1 MNVPHRAGRGALV
14 VTILVSLLAGCAG
27 APDPSPRGP
36 SSVPSAGA
44 PTASAA
50 TSAAPAGA
58 SSTAPTTSPDPTGA
72 AAEGALEPTVPTACL
87 TLGEA
92 DCARARTLAASTLA
106 DGEPAVVY
114 VQVGPF
120 GCATGDACATTLVA
134 RPEGDVTLEFA
145 DATSA
150 NVHLIVAPDGTWE
163 AIREPGFGIAVA
175 PSSPSGLELGRMA
188 FTLGHCGVFSGID
201 LDGSWWDAVGPVAM
215 DDGEAVNPTAG
226 VIAFSDA
233 DHATFLAP
241 GGLTLQLVRRDGVKV
256 LPACM

>member
-1 MNVPHRAGRGALV
+1 MDLPHRAARGALV
-14 VTILVSLLAGCAG
+14 VTLLLGLLAGCAAG
-27 APDPSPRGP
+27 RDPGPAGP
-36 SSVPSAGA
+36 SGVPPHGPSAESPA
-44 PTASAA
+44 ASQ
-50 TSAAPAGA
+50 APAAA
-58 SSTAPTTSPDPTGA
+58 SLTPGPTGTA
-72 AAEGALEPTVPTACL
+72 TAGALEPTVPTACL

-92 DCARARTLAASTLA
+92 DCVRARTFAATTLA
-106 DGEPAVVY
+106 GGDPAVVY

-120 GCATGDACATTLVA
+120 GCAAGDACATTLVA

-163 AIREPGFGIAVA
+163 TTREPGFGIAVA
-175 PSSPSGLELGRMA
+175 PSSPAGLQLGRMA

-241 GGLTLQLVRRDGVKV
+241 GGLTLQLIRRDGVKV
-256 LPACM
+256 LPPCM

>member
-1 MNVPHRAGRGALV
+1 MDVPHRAGRGALV
-14 VTILVSLLAGCAG
+14 VTIVCILLAGCAG
-27 APDPSPRGP
+27 ASDRSPSG
-36 SSVPSAGA
+36 SAAVPSAGA

-50 TSAAPAGA
+50 GSEAPAAA
-58 SSTAPTTSPDPTGA
+58 SSSAPTATPGQTG

-92 DCARARTLAASTLA
+92 DCARARAFAASTLA
-106 DGEPAVVY
+106 DGDPAVVY

-120 GCATGDACATTLVA
+120 GCAAGDACATTLVA

-145 DATSA
+145 AATSA

-163 AIREPGFGIAVA
+163 ATREPGFGIAVA
-175 PSSPSGLELGRMA
+175 PSSPSGLELGRMP